1 MPEDRDRFTIEYEI
15 RHSFQTIAIGQPL
28 KLTVIITAPDVD
40 NVPVVPNIASLK
52 VQISNPS
59 IKSQSDQE

>member
-52 VQISNPS
+52 V
-59 IKSQSDQE
+59 